1 MILNLVIT
9 DHVVEQVSDVVSRYD
24 DKADSIGDRFLLE
37 FNRSIKLISQYPF
50 AFRYRYKRTRL
61 APIFRFPYL
70 LCDEIIG
77 DETVV
82 SKLVHESE
90 HPKKR
95 VIRKSRVRK

>member
-9 DHVVEQVSDVVSRYD
+9 DHVVEQISEVVGRYD
-24 DKADSIGDRFLLE
+24 NEADSIGDRFLLE
-37 FNRSIKLISQYPF
+37 FNRALKLISQYPF

-70 LCDEIIG
+70 LCYEIIG
-77 DETVV
+77 DEIVV

-95 VIRKSRVRK
+95 CNRQK